1 MHPKGTSRIT
11 VFLSLAA
18 GFLVLGLSCS
28 YILYTGAR
36 ENYFRQINTYLQT
49 VAELAALQVD
59 PENIASL
66 NEPTQTNTSQFQTE
80 TDRLEQIVTATK
92 NVTHISIL
100 KQVGPQYHFIVDA
113 SSQGSEQSKSNLL
126 DPADEIPTE
135 LTQAVTARTSI
146 FTDSSHSDRWG
157 TWFSAYAPIFNIHS
171 QLVGVVAVDSDAN
184 KINLGDLELLQKF
197 QVTLAI
203 VIAVCIGMAWLASG
217 PITQSVRQ
225 GEVWK
230 SSPHRRIVAEI
241 FLVAVVLGIAF
252 EMGQSHLRNIELV
265 QTHNKVTVK
274 QALISLTTKVL
285 NTIQSGGIPNVT
297 VQSDLEH
304 KLTSNNYGQIADT
317 FKEAIANPTSSS
329 ISKAEKSVES
339 LAKLQSAS
347 IERMNGLQEGQSSA
361 NLRLFIG
368 IFLLS
373 ISTIVLVRYTANQEV
388 RISQNLENTGS
399 IQAQLSSLIE
409 NLPIGLFVI
418 EDGKITFANAEW
430 KKQIGIQP
438 TQTKFHPNLL
448 TDAIHPEE
456 REVTVEKITEAV
468 KQARPFQVQY
478 RIAKPGEPALHVE
491 TRAVPVYDTDGVCRQ
506 MLAFTVDLTETV
518 IAKREV
524 ESAYGEVNHKNKLLS
539 DALAELEKNLESV
552 VKSLVKAVE
561 AKDPYTAGHSERVM
575 QYSLWLGEAI
585 GLGPYERRILELGTL
600 VHDVGKIGIPD
611 AILTKPDRLTDAEYD
626 IIKKH
631 PEYGVNIIGNIEMFR
646 ECLPI
651 VRWHHERLDGRGYPD
666 QLKGEEIPVLVRIS
680 AIADIF
686 DAMTSTRAYRTGMEL
701 DKVLNIMN
709 EISERGEIDAE
720 LFATFCQVIHQRGII
735 PQAVQQEPW
744 KAA

>member
-36 ENYFRQINTYLQT
+36 ENYFRQINSYLQT

-66 NEPTQTNTSQFQTE
+66 NEPTQTNTPQFQTE
-80 TDRLEQIVTATK
+80 TDRLEKIVTATK

-157 TWFSAYAPIFNIHS
+157 TWFSAYAPIFNNHS

-265 QTHNKVTVK
+265 QTHNKVTAN
-274 QALISLTTKVL
+274 QALTSLTTKVL

-339 LAKLQSAS
+339 LARLQSAS

-373 ISTIVLVRYTANQEV
+373 ISTIVLVRYTANQEI

-418 EDGKITFANAEW
+418 ENGKITFANAEW
-430 KKQIGIQP
+430 KKQIGILP
-438 TQTKFHPNLL
+438 TQTDFHPDLL
-448 TDAIHPEE
+448 ADAIHPDE
-456 REVTVEKITEAV
+456 REATVEKITEAV
-468 KQARPFQVQY
+468 KQAKPFQVQY

-506 MLAFTVDLTETV
+506 MLAFTVDLTATV

-524 ESAYGEVNHKNKLLS
+524 ETAYGEVNHKNKLLA

-720 LFATFCQVIHQRGII
+720 LFATFCQVIHKRGII